1 MSAAMKSNHG
11 ENQMS
16 PCPKTIKSTVDA
28 LRSQYVVTE
37 RDQIL
42 GRLLNRLF
50 LADEDGQP
58 THMPVL
64 FTAGTETQAISF
76 VDGSGSGKSTTTFE
90 VMRNFKPLA
99 HNPETGMPRWLHVK
113 VESPATLRSLGALIL
128 KKLGVD
134 KISDRAKVYE
144 VWDMVRHRIALMGIQ
159 LLWLDEAHDLFG
171 QTASVETNNMFKM
184 LKGLMQ
190 GDHPIVLLLS
200 GTQRLSQIT
209 SLDPQINRRFHK
221 IMPKPLAFGV
231 DNDNL
236 RGIIAGYAEI
246 AKLPADLDGDV
257 INRLIHAGRH
267 RFGRCIEIIIAAIEC
282 ALHEGATSLRL
293 QHFATAWAEKESCD
307 IRQNVFMAANWAAIE
322 LEDKDTEIS
331 AEMAALAAKRN
342 KKRA

>member
-1 MSAAMKSNHG
+1 MSL
-11 ENQMS
+11 
-16 PCPKTIKSTVDA
+16 CLKTIKSTVAA
-28 LRSQYVVTE
+28 LREQYIVTE
-37 RDQIL
+37 RDEPLQ
-42 GRLLNRLF
+42 RLLTRLF
-50 LADEDGQP
+50 QSDEDGNL
-58 THMPVL
+58 THKPVL

-76 VDGSGSGKSTTTFE
+76 VDGSGGGKSTTTFE
-90 VMRNFKPLA
+90 VMRNFTPLA

-113 VESPATLRSLGALIL
+113 VESPATLRSLGIVIL

-134 KISDRAKVYE
+134 KVSDRAKVYE
-144 VWDMVRHRIALMGIQ
+144 VWDMVRHRLALMGIQ

-171 QTASVETNNMFKM
+171 QTASAETNNMFKM

-190 GDHPIVLLLS
+190 GEHPIVLLLS

-236 RGIIAGYAEI
+236 RGIIDGYAEI
-246 AKLPADLDGDV
+246 AKLPVDLDGDA

-282 ALHEGATSLRL
+282 ALHDGATSLELR
-293 QHFATAWAEKESCD
+293 HFAMAWAAKESCD
-307 IRQNVFMAANWAAIE
+307 IRQNVFSVANWASIE
-322 LEDKDTEIS
+322 LEDEDTEVS
-331 AEMAALAAKRN
+331 AELAALAAQRK